1 MRGEHDRN
9 RSAAV
14 VYRAGPLVW
23 MLTAAAVT
31 SVAGGVLTVVGWAR
45 GELTGSL
52 WGPVLGPLFLAAGF
66 GVVAYRVST
75 TAEPEGEAPDPV
87 DAVVEVRNPLGVVFW
102 VSAAL
107 ALTVLA
113 LVASGASR
121 LVQRASRPGGM
132 DLADV
137 TGLAAVGVMLI
148 VAMALFG
155 IGLIAAAIPVRII
168 RAYGR
173 IHLWVSHE
181 GIGYPPMSSDDP
193 GFRQWDCVTAIRH
206 TSRDARGVVYTH
218 EWVIHV
224 TNPISRIVV
233 VYPVGATPRP
243 RAIRQIIEDLAPDV
257 ELS

>member
-75 TAEPEGEAPDPV
+75 TAEPGGEAPDPV
-87 DAVVEVRNPLGVVFW
+87 DAVVVVRNPLGIVFW
-102 VSAAL
+102 LSAAL
-107 ALTVLA
+107 ALAVIA
-113 LVASGASR
+113 MVASGATR
-121 LVQRASRPGGM
+121 FVRRAVRAGGLDM
-132 DLADV
+132 VDV
-137 TGLAAVGVMLI
+137 TGLAAVGVT
-148 VAMALFG
+148 V
-155 IGLIAAAIPVRII
+155 LIAMTLLATVLVAVAIPMRII
-168 RAYGR
+168 RAHGR
-173 IHLWVSHE
+173 THLWVSRE
-181 GIGYPPMSSDDP
+181 GIGYPPPSDRDS
-193 GFRQWDCVTAIRH
+193 GFRPWGSVTAVRH
-206 TSRDARGVVYTH
+206 SSRDVRGVVYTH
-218 EWVIHV
+218 EWTIQV
-224 TNPISRIVV
+224 TDPMSRIVV

-243 RAIRQIIEDLAPDV
+243 RAVRRVIEDLAPDV

>member
-1 MRGEHDRN
+1 M
-9 RSAAV
+9 
-14 VYRAGPLVW
+14 GPLVW
-23 MLTAAAVT
+23 LLIAAAAISVLAGFLI
-31 SVAGGVLTVVGWAR
+31 VAGWAQ
-45 GELTGSL
+45 GELSGSL

-66 GVVAYRVST
+66 GFVAYREAT
-75 TAEPEGEAPDPV
+75 TPRPAQEAPASV
-87 DAVVEVRNPLGVVFW
+87 GAVVEVRNPLGVVFW

-113 LVASGASR
+113 LVTSGASR

-243 RAIRQIIEDLAPDV
+243 RAIRQTIEDLAPDV
-257 ELS
+257 EVG

>member
-1 MRGEHDRN
+1 M
-9 RSAAV
+9 

-45 GELTGSL
+45 GELSGSL

-66 GVVAYRVST
+66 GFVAYREAT
-75 TAEPEGEAPDPV
+75 TPRPAQEAPASV
-87 DAVVEVRNPLGVVFW
+87 GAVVEVRNPLGVVFW

-121 LVQRASRPGGM
+121 LVQRACRPGGM

-233 VYPVGATPRP
+233 VYPVGAIPRP
-243 RAIRQIIEDLAPDV
+243 RAIRQTIEDLAPDV
-257 ELS
+257 EVG